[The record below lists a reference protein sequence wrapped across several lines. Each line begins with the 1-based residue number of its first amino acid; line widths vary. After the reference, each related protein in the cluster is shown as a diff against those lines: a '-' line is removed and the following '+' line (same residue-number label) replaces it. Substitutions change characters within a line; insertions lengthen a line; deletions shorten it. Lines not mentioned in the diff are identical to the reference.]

1 MIDKHSDT
9 WRTVSTWASEA
20 LAAATSR
27 IEKLGVEA
35 AETENLR
42 GTIATLREIL
52 VMGDKTEPRVVEQ
65 PEDYGFQGADPSA

>member
-1 MIDKHSDT
+1 MTIDRHSDT
-9 WRTVSTWASEA
+9 WRTVYDWASEA
-20 LAAATSR
+20 LVAATSR

-52 VMGDKTEPRVVEQ
+52 IMADDNEPRVVEQ
-65 PEDYGFQGADPSA
+65 PEDYGFQGTEA

>member
-1 MIDKHSDT
+1 MIDRHSET
-9 WRTVSTWASEA
+9 WRTVSAWASEA

-27 IEKLGVEA
+27 IEKLGVDA

-52 VMGDKTEPRVVEQ
+52 IMADDNEPRVVEQ
-65 PEDYGFQGADPSA
+65 PEDYGFQGTEA